1 MGFLAG
7 VVAEINRQE
16 DAQTRADEYMREL
29 LEKRKA
35 VIIPELMER
44 IQDRTEKVAERT
56 ARIDYAQSF
65 GLSKQ
70 SSVALEMSG
79 QLEFELAKLEK
90 IGKDKVSEN
99 YIRSLDTFI
108 TNNVDSNEKLA
119 KGIAAGIEAMTED
132 MSDTDAMSALMTAL
146 NATTDEEFSEAV
158 TGVNVRTPSLPSTRD
173 FEYRQTAGTRI
184 ETSELARMNTQI
196 ANALQSTFGEGW
208 TFKGE
213 GDMQF
218 IQFEDNDLTKLFT
231 ELSEQAKKRVESAV
245 PGVGVGSPADV
256 SLFIG
261 QAIQNARRE
270 DEDGN
275 PVVAKPIEIYNNISD
290 ILSSPTTFNW
300 NTLPTQSVDIPSNSN
315 TSPEGL

>member
-7 VVAEINRQE
+7 VVAEINYQE
-16 DAQTRADEYMREL
+16 DVKRRADEYMREL

-65 GLSKQ
+65 GFTKQ
-70 SSVALEMSG
+70 TSVALEMSG

-99 YIRSLDTFI
+99 YIKSLDTFI

-119 KGIAAGIEAMTED
+119 KGIAAGIEAMSED
-132 MSDTDAMSALMTAL
+132 MSDTDAMSALMNAL
-146 NATTDEEFSEAV
+146 NATTDEEFSESV
-158 TGVNVRTPSLPSTRD
+158 TGVNVRSPSLPSTTD

-184 ETSELARMNTQI
+184 ETSELSRMEKQI
-196 ANALQSTFGEGW
+196 ASSLETTFGGGY
-208 TFKGE
+208 KLVGE
-213 GDMQF
+213 GDLTYIKF
-218 IQFEDNDLTKLFT
+218 DNDELNRLFTKLKD
-231 ELSEQAKKRVESAV
+231 EAIKRVESAV
-245 PGVGVGSPADV
+245 PGTGVGSPADV

-261 QAIQNARRE
+261 STLQNARRP
-270 DEDGN
+270 DDLGQ
-275 PVVAKPIEIYNNISD
+275 PKVATPMEIYNNLDS
-290 ILSSPTTFNW
+290 ILSSPTNFDW
-300 NTLPTQSVDIPSNSN
+300 NTLNTMDPLGNDDEDID
-315 TSPEGL
+315 G

>member
-7 VVAEINRQE
+7 VVAEINYQE
-16 DAQTRADEYMREL
+16 DVKRRADEYMREL

-56 ARIDYAQSF
+56 ARIEYAQSF

-99 YIRSLDTFI
+99 YSKSLDTCI

-119 KGIAAGIEAMTED
+119 KGIAAGIEAMSED
-132 MSDTDAMSALMTAL
+132 MSDTDAMSALMDAL
-146 NATTDEEFSEAV
+146 NATTDEEFSESV
-158 TGVNVRTPSLPSTRD
+158 TGVNVRTPSLPSTTD

-184 ETSELARMNTQI
+184 ETSELSRMEKQI
-196 ANALQSTFGEGW
+196 ASSLETTFGGGY
-208 TFKGE
+208 KLVGE
-213 GDMQF
+213 GDLTYIRF
-218 IQFEDNDLTKLFT
+218 DNDELNRLFTKLKD
-231 ELSEQAKKRVESAV
+231 EAIKRVESAV
-245 PGVGVGSPADV
+245 PGTGIGSPADV

-261 QAIQNARRE
+261 STLQNARRP
-270 DEDGN
+270 DELGQ
-275 PVVAKPIEIYNNISD
+275 PKVATPMEIYNNLDS
-290 ILSSPTTFNW
+290 ILSSPTTFDW
-300 NTLPTQSVDIPSNSN
+300 STLNTMDPLVNDNENTEPSI
-315 TSPEGL
+315 

>member
-7 VVAEINRQE
+7 VVAEINHQE
-16 DAQTRADEYMREL
+16 DVKRRADEYMREL

-99 YIRSLDTFI
+99 YIKSLDTFI

-119 KGIAAGIEAMTED
+119 KGIAAGIEAMSED
-132 MSDTDAMSALMTAL
+132 MSDTDAMSALMDAL
-146 NATTDEEFSEAV
+146 NATTDEEFSESV
-158 TGVNVRTPSLPSTRD
+158 TGVNVRTPSLPSTTD

-184 ETSELARMNTQI
+184 ETSELSRMEKQI
-196 ANALQSTFGEGW
+196 ASSLETTFGGGY
-208 TFKGE
+208 KLVGE
-213 GDMQF
+213 GDLTYIRF
-218 IQFEDNDLTKLFT
+218 DNDELNRLFTKLKD
-231 ELSEQAKKRVESAV
+231 EAIKRVESAV
-245 PGVGVGSPADV
+245 PGTGIGSPADV

-261 QAIQNARRE
+261 STLQNARRP
-270 DEDGN
+270 DELGQ
-275 PVVAKPIEIYNNISD
+275 PKVATPMEIYNNLDS
-290 ILSSPTTFNW
+290 ILSSPTTFDW
-300 NTLPTQSVDIPSNSN
+300 STLNTMDPLVNDNENTEPSI
-315 TSPEGL
+315 

>member
-16 DAQTRADEYMREL
+16 DAATRAEEFMREL

-35 VIIPELMER
+35 VVIPELMER
-44 IQDRTEKVAERT
+44 IEDRTEAAAERT
-56 ARIDYAQSF
+56 ARVDYAQSF

-70 SSVALEMSG
+70 SSIALEMSG

-90 IGKDKVSEN
+90 IGKGKVSEN
-99 YIRSLDTFI
+99 YIKSLDTFI
-108 TNNVDSNEKLA
+108 TNSVDSNEKLA
-119 KGIAAGIEAMTED
+119 KGIAAGIEAMSEN
-132 MSDTDAMSALMTAL
+132 MSDADAMSALMTAL

-158 TGVNVRTPSLPSTRD
+158 TGINVKAPSFPSTKD
-173 FEYRQTAGTRI
+173 FEYRNLAGTRI
-184 ETSELARMNTQI
+184 ETPELVRMNTQI

-208 TFKGE
+208 NLKGE
-213 GDMQF
+213 GDMQYISF
-218 IQFEDNDLTKLFT
+218 KDDDLTRLFT

-245 PGVGVGSPADV
+245 PGMGVGSPADV

-261 QAIQNARRE
+261 KALQNARRQ
-270 DEDGN
+270 DTDGN

-290 ILSSPTTFNW
+290 ILASPTTFDW
-300 NTLPTQSVDIPSNSN
+300 SSLPTQSVDVPSNPN
-315 TSPEGL
+315 TQEEGL

>member
-7 VVAEINRQE
+7 VVAEINYQE
-16 DAQTRADEYMREL
+16 DVKRRADEYMREL

-56 ARIDYAQSF
+56 ARIEYAQSF

-99 YIRSLDTFI
+99 YIKSLDTFI

-119 KGIAAGIEAMTED
+119 KGIAAGIEAMSED
-132 MSDTDAMSALMTAL
+132 MSDTDAMSALMDAL
-146 NATTDEEFSEAV
+146 NATTDEEFSESV
-158 TGVNVRTPSLPSTRD
+158 TGVNVRTPSLPSTTD

-184 ETSELARMNTQI
+184 ETSELSRMEKQI
-196 ANALQSTFGEGW
+196 ASSLETTFGGGY
-208 TFKGE
+208 KLVGE
-213 GDMQF
+213 GDLTYIRF
-218 IQFEDNDLTKLFT
+218 DNDELNRLFTKLKD
-231 ELSEQAKKRVESAV
+231 EAIKRVESAV
-245 PGVGVGSPADV
+245 PGTGIGSPADV

-261 QAIQNARRE
+261 STLQNARRP
-270 DEDGN
+270 DELGQ
-275 PVVAKPIEIYNNISD
+275 PKVATPMEIYNNLDS
-290 ILSSPTTFNW
+290 ILSSPTTFDW
-300 NTLPTQSVDIPSNSN
+300 STLNTMDPLVNDNENTEPSI
-315 TSPEGL
+315 